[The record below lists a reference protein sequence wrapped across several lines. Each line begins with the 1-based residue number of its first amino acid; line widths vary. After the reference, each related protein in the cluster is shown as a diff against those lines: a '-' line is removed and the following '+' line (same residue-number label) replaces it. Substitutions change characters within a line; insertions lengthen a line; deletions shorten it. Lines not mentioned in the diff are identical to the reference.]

1 MSTWVVTGAGSGI
14 GRATALAAAKTGA
27 RVAALDVNAARL
39 AELKTDLGDRALLV
53 KEVDV
58 ADRAAMKA
66 FADEVHSHVAAV
78 DVIVNNAGVAVG
90 GNFLDTSLDDWDWL
104 VGINL
109 KGVVHGCHYFI
120 PRMVARER
128 TLSSSGA
135 EGRRG
140 PIDRRQGHVINIASI
155 FGIHAPPGV
164 SAYCASKF
172 GVLGMTRSLRSEL
185 APHGVGVTAICP
197 GMIDTSIVADGRLA
211 GKPAA
216 RRPAMVARFKKGL
229 PPAAVAS
236 AILDAVRTN
245 PAVRTVGK
253 DAWALHQLTRLLPT
267 AAYSIGAKVAQR
279 LDAL

>member
-27 RVAALDVNAARL
+27 RVAAIDVNAERL

-53 KEVDV
+53 KQVDV

-66 FADEVHSHVAAV
+66 FADEVHAQVDAV
-78 DVIVNNAGVAVG
+78 DVLVNNAGVSVG
-90 GNFLDTSLDDWDWL
+90 GTFLETSLDDWDWL
-104 VGINL
+104 LGINL

-120 PRMVARER
+120 PRMVATER
-128 TLSSSGA
+128 RAS
-135 EGRRG
+135 
-140 PIDRRQGHVINIASI
+140 IDAKRGHVINIASI

-197 GMIDTSIVADGRLA
+197 GMIATQIVADGRLV
-211 GKPAA
+211 G
-216 RRPAMVARFKKGL
+216 RPATRRSAMVERFKKGL

-245 PAVRTVGK
+245 PAVRTVGR